1 MNPSVRTQSVISGLW
16 VSVVAA
22 VLILA
27 LLVQLQLF
35 GVRYAY
41 SPPGLIQMFVIW
53 LLSLPAT
60 YFYFKSNLDK
70 ALILKV
76 AAPLAIAVTAVGL
89 SYTALTGGLLGLE
102 LIVLGYLF
110 EPIAGISIFL
120 TLREFSPESYMFI
133 VGAFAYTYGFTP
145 LLLRLRLP
153 SYDWGRRQTLREEEA
168 EVSAFIR
175 PIKDFSNSSKRPR
188 AFRVAS
194 K

>member
-1 MNPSVRTQSVISGLW
+1 MNPSVRTQSVISGLK

-22 VLILA
+22 VLIMA

-41 SPPGLIQMFVIW
+41 SLPGLIQMFVIW

-60 YFYFKSNLDK
+60 HFYIKSNLDK

-76 AAPLAIAVTAVGL
+76 AAPLAVAVTAVGL
-89 SYTALTGGLLGLE
+89 LYTALTGELQGLE

-133 VGAFAYTYGFTP
+133 VGAFAYTLGLP
-145 LLLRLRLP
+145 LYFFDFGYLAMIGDAVKLSGLLILIRRLSR
-153 SYDWGRRQTLREEEA
+153 
-168 EVSAFIR
+168 
-175 PIKDFSNSSKRPR
+175 
-188 AFRVAS
+188 
-194 K
+194 